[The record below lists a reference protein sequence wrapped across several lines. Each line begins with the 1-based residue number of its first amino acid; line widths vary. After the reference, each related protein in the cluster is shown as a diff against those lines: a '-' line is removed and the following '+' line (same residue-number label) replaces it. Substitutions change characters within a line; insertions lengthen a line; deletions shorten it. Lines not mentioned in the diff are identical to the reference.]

1 MAAEGDSKVGIYFMG
16 LIFVG
21 LAIGGIVGVNQTKA
35 YWKTFCAE
43 RQDIEECKLI
53 ETEPQKAIVALIKLG
68 DQYGTHAAIPAT
80 PPKEAEQKSN

>member
-1 MAAEGDSKVGIYFMG
+1 MAAAGDSNVGIYFMG

-35 YWKTFCAE
+35 YWTNFCAE

-53 ETEPQKAIVALIKLG
+53 KTEPQKAINALIKLG
-68 DQYGTHAAIPAT
+68 DEHGSHAAIPAT